1 MVGTRNVTTFADGS
15 LDSSLKLAVNR
26 ASARFARPIVKRK
39 RKKKQERKKGFTIG
53 SNFQERRNKI
63 ATRVDLCRE
72 VGHIDSGNAL
82 K

>member
-1 MVGTRNVTTFADGS
+1 MVGTRNVIIFVDGS
-15 LDSSLKLAVNR
+15 LASSLKLAVNR
-26 ASARFARPIVKRK
+26 ASARFARPIITKKKKERKDLQEVRSFRK
-39 RKKKQERKKGFTIG
+39 RRI
-53 SNFQERRNKI
+53 KI

>member
-1 MVGTRNVTTFADGS
+1 MIIFVGGS
-15 LDSSLKLAVNR
+15 LLKLAVNR
-26 ASARFARPIVKRK
+26 ASARFARPIVKQK
-39 RKKKQERKKGFTIG
+39 KKKQERKKGFTIG
-53 SNFQERRNKI
+53 SYFQERRNKI